1 VTEHEELIK
10 AQSGDHNAFNS
21 LLLPYI
27 PSAYQVAF
35 MLLREKAGAD
45 DAVQETLIRT
55 YKSIHRFNPEIAS
68 FKTWFHQI
76 LLHVTWKMAKRKR
89 FFFPWKDMLDKSR
102 EGQPEH
108 IYLQEENQKELYQC
122 IRKLSK
128 KHQTVIILYYMQ
140 DLSVSEIASILTV
153 SEGTVKSRL
162 HHARGE
168 LKNQLLSSP
177 HGDISLKEGWT
188 WNKN

>member
-10 AQSGDHNAFNS
+10 AQSGDHHAFNS
-21 LLLPYI
+21 LLKPYI

-35 MLLREKAGAD
+35 MLLRERAGAD
-45 DAVQETLIRT
+45 DAVQEALIRT

-89 FFFPWKDMLDKSR
+89 FFSPWKDILDKSKD
-102 EGQPEH
+102 GQPEH
-108 IYLQEENQKELYQC
+108 IYLQEENQKELNQYIQ
-122 IRKLSK
+122 KLSM

-140 DLSVSEIASILTV
+140 DLSITEIASILTV
-153 SEGTVKSRL
+153 SAGTVKSRL
-162 HHARGE
+162 HHARGD
-168 LKNQLLSSP
+168 LKNKLMSSP
-177 HGDISLKEGWT
+177 YGDISLKEGWT

>member
-10 AQSGDHNAFNS
+10 AQAGDHQAFNS
-21 LLLPYI
+21 LLQSYI

-35 MLLREKAGAD
+35 MLLRERAGAD
-45 DAVQETLIRT
+45 DAVQEALIRT

-76 LLHVTWKMAKRKR
+76 LLHVTWNMAKRKR
-89 FFFPWKDMLDKSR
+89 FFSPWKDILYKSR
-102 EGQPEH
+102 DGQPEQ
-108 IYLQEENQKELYQC
+108 IYLQEEDQRELYKC
-122 IRKLSK
+122 IQKLSM
-128 KHQTVIILYYMQ
+128 KHKTVIILYYMQ
-140 DLSVSEIASILTV
+140 ELSVSEIASILAV

-168 LKNQLLSSP
+168 LKNQLLSLP
-177 HGDISLKEGWT
+177 HGNISLKEGWT

>member
-1 VTEHEELIK
+1 
-10 AQSGDHNAFNS
+10 
-21 LLLPYI
+21 
-27 PSAYQVAF
+27 
-35 MLLREKAGAD
+35 MLLRERAGAD
-45 DAVQETLIRT
+45 DAVQEALIRT

-89 FFFPWKDMLDKSR
+89 FFSPWKDILDKSKD
-102 EGQPEH
+102 GQPEH
-108 IYLQEENQKELYQC
+108 IYLQEETLKELYQC
-122 IRKLSK
+122 IQKLSM

-140 DLSVSEIASILTV
+140 DLSISEIASILTV

-162 HHARGE
+162 YHARGD
-168 LKNQLLSSP
+168 LKNQLMSSSY
-177 HGDISLKEGWT
+177 GDISLEEGWT